1 VTAIRAVCKVQT
13 EISYHPTMKTKLFS
27 RAGAGITGLRGRF
40 ESRVARFRG
49 WYSGLDRVGR
59 TRFLVL
65 FISLVLIGDYLMFC
79 YHTDK
84 NIFNIFPPIPRLDT
98 RSDISIYVPDK
109 DARELMKESRK
120 IQVPDGKDVYAGM
133 LYRMVARGSIFD
145 NTSHI
150 VPVKTFVRHVWIG
163 ETECVIDI
171 DFHAAKDRI
180 ESVPG
185 SDLAFQKALEKT
197 ITENIPGIS
206 TVRVLLNGVPRKLW

>member
-1 VTAIRAVCKVQT
+1 MVQT
-13 EISYHPTMKTKLFS
+13 ETTHHPTMKIKLFS
-27 RAGAGITGLRGRF
+27 KAGAGIAEFREGITERA
-40 ESRVARFRG
+40 ARFRV
-49 WYSGLDRVGR
+49 WYSGLDRTGR

-109 DARELMKESRK
+109 DAKELMKESRT
-120 IQVPDGKDVYAGM
+120 IQVPDRKDVYAGM
-133 LYRMVARGSIFD
+133 LYKMVARGSMFD

-150 VPVKTFVRHVWIG
+150 VPVKTFVRHVWVG
-163 ETECVIDI
+163 ETDCAIDI

-185 SDLAFQKALEKT
+185 SDIAFQKALEKT
-197 ITENIPGIS
+197 IAENIPGIS

>member
-1 VTAIRAVCKVQT
+1 MKIRF
-13 EISYHPTMKTKLFS
+13 FS
-27 RAGAGITGLRGRF
+27 RAGAEIAGLRENITGRA
-40 ESRVARFRG
+40 ARFRS

-109 DARELMKESRK
+109 DAKELMKESRK
-120 IQVPDGKDVYAGM
+120 IQIPERKDVYAGM
-133 LYRMVARGSIFD
+133 LYRMVARGSMFD

-163 ETECVIDI
+163 ETDCVIDI
-171 DFHAAKDRI
+171 DFHAAKDGFD
-180 ESVPG
+180 SVPG
-185 SDLAFQKALEKT
+185 SDIAFQKALEKT
-197 ITENIPGIS
+197 IAENMPGIS

>member
-1 VTAIRAVCKVQT
+1 MKIRF
-13 EISYHPTMKTKLFS
+13 FS
-27 RAGAGITGLRGRF
+27 KAGAEMARLRV
-40 ESRVARFRG
+40 EMAERVERFRS
-49 WYSGLDRVGR
+49 WYTGLDRLGR

-109 DARELMKESRK
+109 DARELMKEPRK

-133 LYRMVARGSIFD
+133 LYRMVTRGSIFD

-163 ETECVIDI
+163 ETDCVIDI

-185 SDLAFQKALEKT
+185 SDVAFRKALEKT